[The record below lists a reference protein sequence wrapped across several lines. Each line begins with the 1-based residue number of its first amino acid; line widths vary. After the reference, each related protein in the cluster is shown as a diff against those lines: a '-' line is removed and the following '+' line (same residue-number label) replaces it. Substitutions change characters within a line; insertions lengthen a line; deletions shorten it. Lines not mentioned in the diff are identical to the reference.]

1 MYAPEVLALIQH
13 HFFKCFPL
21 DLPDDQDPSPE
32 DLAAV
37 NNKAPQPEQVQPDE
51 NKMTPDEYSVAILA
65 LKTRQTAVDFKKV
78 VLVDVTCYQK
88 LVIDFNYQQI
98 KCWLIYQYIKDNNVN
113 PKDPNTYNPYKS
125 LIAKL
130 SGNEISKPCM
140 KTAANIW
147 RKDHRSEIEE
157 VKVRS
162 EREGLTKSDQA
173 ALRDSIA
180 QHLFLKLPKEEQ

>member
-1 MYAPEVLALIQH
+1 MPNPGAFCGARKDFLLNEKKVYSLGVAGH
-13 HFFKCFPL
+13 YCFPL

-78 VLVDVTCYQK
+78 
-88 LVIDFNYQQI
+88 
-98 KCWLIYQYIKDNNVN
+98 YIKDNNVN

-130 SGNEISKPCM
+130 SGSEISKPCM